1 MSKISRPPGATRRTF
16 LRVIPATLAAG
27 AGIPLKAQPAP
38 AGLVGPGGEAI
49 SKAALQ
55 CGEELAGIR
64 FTDPE
69 EELML
74 GVVRRNR
81 EFFEALRRVPVPA
94 DTEPAFGFR
103 PPRPARSKAAPAP
116 PAAAGRA
123 PVAPRRPALPR
134 LEVRDAV
141 ESLAFQ
147 PVTVLAEA
155 VRSRQVT
162 STALTRMYLDR
173 LKTHGQR
180 LEAVVTLTE
189 ELGLAQAAEA
199 DREIAAGRYK
209 GPLHGMPW
217 GVKDLFAT
225 RGIRT
230 TWGAKP
236 YEHQMIDTDA
246 TTIVRLRDAGAV
258 LVAKLTTG
266 ELARG
271 NVWFGG
277 RTTNPWGSA
286 RSSGGSSA
294 GPGAATAGGLVG
306 FTIGT
311 ATGGSIV
318 QPASMCGAVGLQ
330 PTYGRVSRHGV
341 MTLRWTLDRVGP
353 ICRSVE
359 DCMLVLAAIAGPDGH
374 DETVADLPMPWDPD
388 APLGGLR
395 IGYVARM
402 FEEPPAGGVSGR
414 TRWPAQRAVLHA
426 ALDVFRK
433 IGRVEPVTLP
443 DLPADAL
450 YGVIEAEAG
459 ASFDDLVRS
468 GGVAQLAGKGVGDR
482 ANTLRASRF
491 IPAVEYIRAQRVRT
505 LLIRAVNEI
514 FTRCDVILSPPEL
527 GVVRTTSLT
536 GHPCI
541 TLKSGFVDGMPE
553 GILLTGRLYD
563 EGAMA
568 RVALAYEQA
577 TEWKARHPQM
587 S

>member
-1 MSKISRPPGATRRTF
+1 
-16 LRVIPATLAAG
+16 
-27 AGIPLKAQPAP
+27 
-38 AGLVGPGGEAI
+38 
-49 SKAALQ
+49 
-55 CGEELAGIR
+55 
-64 FTDPE
+64 
-69 EELML
+69 
-74 GVVRRNR
+74 
-81 EFFEALRRVPVPA
+81 
-94 DTEPAFGFR
+94 
-103 PPRPARSKAAPAP
+103 
-116 PAAAGRA
+116 
-123 PVAPRRPALPR
+123 
-134 LEVRDAV
+134 
-141 ESLAFQ
+141 
-147 PVTVLAEA
+147 
-155 VRSRQVT
+155 
-162 STALTRMYLDR
+162 
-173 LKTHGQR
+173 
-180 LEAVVTLTE
+180 
-189 ELGLAQAAEA
+189 
-199 DREIAAGRYK
+199 
-209 GPLHGMPW
+209 MPW

-246 TTIVRLRDAGAV
+246 TTVARLRDAGAV

-277 RTTNPWGSA
+277 RTTNPWGST

-294 GPGAATAGGLVG
+294 GPGAAAAGGLVA

-330 PTYGRVSRHGV
+330 PTYGRVSRYGV

-374 DETVADLPMPWDPD
+374 DETVADVPMPWDPD
-388 APLGGLR
+388 APLGALR

-402 FEEPPAGGVSGR
+402 FEEPPAGGDAAR
-414 TRWPAQRAVLHA
+414 ARWPARRAALHA

-433 IGRVEPVTLP
+433 IGQVEAVTLP
-443 DLPADAL
+443 NLPADAL
-450 YGVIEAEAG
+450 YAVIEAEAG
-459 ASFDDLVRS
+459 ASFDELVRS
-468 GGVAQLAGKGVGDR
+468 GEVAQLAGKGAGDR

-505 LLIRAVNEI
+505 LLIREWNALL
-514 FTRCDVILSPPEL
+514 TRCDVILTPPEL
-527 GVVRTTSLT
+527 AIVRSTSLT

-541 TLKSGFVDGMPE
+541 TLKSGFVEGMPE
-553 GILLTGRLYD
+553 AILLTGPLYN
-563 EGAMA
+563 EGLIA

-577 TEWKARHPQM
+577 TEWKDRHPQM
-587 S
+587 T